1 MPMKIEPMPSEAM
14 IQEEIR
20 YCLLKAIIE
29 AVEKLRRECGKPM
42 PSEGAALV
50 TACLLYTSHLPF
62 GAWSGQVRSDIS
74 ISIRAGDI

>member
-1 MPMKIEPMPSEAM
+1 MKEGGAIMPMKIEPMPSEAM

-50 TACLLYTSHLPF
+50 TALVSRIYTVVTNSK
-62 GAWSGQVRSDIS
+62 GEG
-74 ISIRAGDI
+74 